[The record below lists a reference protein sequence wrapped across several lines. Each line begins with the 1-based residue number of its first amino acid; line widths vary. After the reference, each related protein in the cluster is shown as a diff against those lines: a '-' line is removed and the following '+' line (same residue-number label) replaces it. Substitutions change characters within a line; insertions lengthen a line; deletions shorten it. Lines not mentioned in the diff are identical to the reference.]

1 MRFAILNGNNT
12 VVNIAIS
19 GSPLAENWIASDTA
33 LIGDSYSDGVFTTPP
48 PDLNAQWDEVRKERN
63 ALLAA
68 CDWTQLPDTPVDA
81 AEWATYRQALR
92 DITTQADPFNIV
104 WPEQPA

>member
-1 MRFAILNGNNT
+1 MTPTHKNVNGVDIPLT
-12 VVNIAIS
+12 DGEIAEWEA
-19 GSPLAENWIASDTA
+19 LQAEAPAT
-33 LIGDSYSDGVFTTPP
+33 
-48 PDLNAQWDEVRKERN
+48 QWDEVRKERN